1 MCSNKTNTALI
12 TSRREWVKWKGIK
25 FSLCSDT
32 PLSSQIILH
41 LPWSTHHVCELA
53 LFSLLEGKGSKICT
67 PDFDWIFPS
76 DRDTLLNICWT
87 FSPNTR
93 LSSYIFRFKS
103 LLSKNVKGIRKQ
115 RKHRSNFQHQKQFQ
129 RVTWCGFTTLHLAAE
144 GFLTFLWGKEDEQD
158 CVKSKKS
165 LNNVTGHNPAGC
177 ASLHT
182 MHLGNNEG
190 REGSRTSS

>member
-1 MCSNKTNTALI
+1 MQCIIFIYLGISENSCISGINLTWLWCRILLI
-12 TSRREWVKWKGIK
+12 
-25 FSLCSDT
+25 C
-32 PLSSQIILH
+32 
-41 LPWSTHHVCELA
+41 C
-53 LFSLLEGKGSKICT
+53 
-67 PDFDWIFPS
+67 WIWFF
-76 DRDTLLNICWT
+76 NICWT

-103 LLSKNVKGIRKQ
+103 LLSKNVKEIRKQ
-115 RKHRSNFQHQKQFQ
+115 RKHRSNFQYQKQFQ

-144 GFLTFLWGKEDEQD
+144 GFLTFLWGKEDGQD

-177 ASLHT
+177 ASLYT